1 MRWTPEFSFYL
12 AKLLIEEWDKSHL
25 VEWPVAKETAIS
37 HIQQCI
43 AEDLNKEKELEQEV
57 QQMLDEL
64 ENTHSGQFERY
75 KMYPLL
81 KKKLAQKKGFIL

>member
-1 MRWTPEFSFYL
+1 MRWTPEFSSYL
-12 AKLLIEEWDKSHL
+12 AKLLIEEWDKNHL
-25 VEWPVAKETAIS
+25 VKWQTDKNNIVPHV
-37 HIQQCI
+37 QQCI
-43 AEDLNKEKELEQEV
+43 AEDLSKEKDLEQEV

>member
-1 MRWTPEFSFYL
+1 MHWTPEFSSYL
-12 AKLLIEEWDKSHL
+12 AKLLIEEWDKTHSVKWL
-25 VEWPVAKETAIS
+25 AKKEEVMA

-57 QQMLDEL
+57 QKMLDEL

>member
-1 MRWTPEFSFYL
+1 MRWTPEFSSYL
-12 AKLLIEEWDKSHL
+12 AKLLVEEWDKTHS
-25 VEWPVAKETAIS
+25 VEWLAKKEEGMA

-43 AEDLNKEKELEQEV
+43 AEDLKKEKQLEQEV
-57 QQMLDEL
+57 QHMLDEL
-64 ENTHSGQFERY
+64 ESTHSGQFERY